1 MNACGSK
8 ADYDVAFLYGAV
20 VDYLRLV
27 NDTPVE

>member
-8 ADYDVAFLYGAV
+8 ADYDVALLYCAV

-27 NDTPVE
+27 NDTG

>member
-27 NDTPVE
+27 NNTC